1 MAAQRPEAMPPDIRL
16 TAPVLRLSMKPII
29 GVTCSF
35 TGDSDD
41 PGHGDRPRA
50 FVNAAYTDA
59 VFAAGGMPQPI
70 AVPPQADIAVI
81 DEMLV
86 RFDGL
91 LFTGGADLDPRH
103 YGQAKHPKTRP
114 MHDRRGSFEV
124 DLFRR
129 ADVRKMPIL
138 SICLGCQIA
147 SVGRGGCL
155 VQHVDDLTPAS
166 AVQHHRPDHGN
177 AYHPVQVD
185 PESTL
190 AKITGRIAFEVNS
203 RHHQVV
209 DRSQMGGSLRP
220 VAFAPDGVVE
230 AAEDMDGRFLLA
242 VQWHPEDLVD
252 RPEHLALFKALVDAA
267 EKSRRQLAATR

>member
-1 MAAQRPEAMPPDIRL
+1 
-16 TAPVLRLSMKPII
+16 MKPII

-35 TGDSDD
+35 AGDNDD
-41 PGHGDRPRA
+41 PGHAERPRA

-70 AVPPQADIAVI
+70 AVPPSPDIGLI

-103 YGQAKHPKTRP
+103 YGQARHGTTKP
-114 MHDRRGSFEV
+114 MHERRGNFEV

-129 ADVRKMPIL
+129 ADARRMPIL

-147 SVGRGGCL
+147 GVARGGCL
-155 VQHVDDLTPAS
+155 VQHVDDLPAKTK
-166 AVQHHRPDHGN
+166 VQHHKADHGS
-177 AYHPVQVD
+177 AYHPIQVE
-185 PESTL
+185 PQSTL
-190 AKITGRIAFEVNS
+190 AKIVGKTAFEVNS

-209 DRSQMGGSLRP
+209 DRTQMDGNLKP

-242 VQWHPEDLVD
+242 VQWHPEDMTD
-252 RPEHLALFKALVDAA
+252 RPEHLALFKALVEAA
-267 EKSRRQLAATR
+267 EKSRRQLASMR

>member
-1 MAAQRPEAMPPDIRL
+1 
-16 TAPVLRLSMKPII
+16 MKPII

-35 TGDSDD
+35 AGDTDD
-41 PGHGDRPRA
+41 PGHASKPRA

-70 AVPPQADIAVI
+70 AVPAEPDIALI

-103 YGQAKHPKTRP
+103 YGQTKHAKTQP
-114 MHDRRGSFEV
+114 MHERRGGFEV

-129 ADVRKMPIL
+129 ADARKMPIL

-155 VQHVDDLTPAS
+155 VQHVDDLPAKTK
-166 AVQHHRPDHGN
+166 VQHHKPDHGS
-177 AYHPVQVD
+177 AYHPVEVD
-185 PESTL
+185 PASTL
-190 AKITGRIAFEVNS
+190 VKITGKSTFEVNS

-209 DRSQMGGSLRP
+209 DRSQMGGSLKP

-242 VQWHPEDLVD
+242 VQWHPEDMVD

-267 EKSRRQLAATR
+267 EKSRRQLAAVR